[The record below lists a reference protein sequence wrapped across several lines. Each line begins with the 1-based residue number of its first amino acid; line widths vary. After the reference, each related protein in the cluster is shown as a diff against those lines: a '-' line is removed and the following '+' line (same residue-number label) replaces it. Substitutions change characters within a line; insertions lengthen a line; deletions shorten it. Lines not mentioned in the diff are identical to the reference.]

1 MSAPSWRLLRDSAT
15 DGAANMA
22 RDEALLASAARGA
35 TPTLRLYAWIRP
47 TLSLG
52 AHQPGAD
59 ADLHA
64 CRRRGVDLVRRP
76 TGGGAVIHDAE
87 VTYAVAGRLGQS
99 PFPYSVVGVYEGIA
113 AALVAALARMN
124 VPAVA
129 GCSATRERPPA
140 DCFARPAHRE
150 ILVGGRKLI
159 GSAQLRRRGAF
170 LQHGSILL
178 DFDPARLRE
187 VLQAAARETP
197 GTTPPT
203 SQSLQGAQGPL
214 ASAENG
220 VGPRAPMTLREWT
233 GRAVSPTEVE
243 DALIRGFASAF
254 GSGFEPGA
262 LDARES
268 EESATLRASKYLDA
282 LWTLEGRIR
291 LRDMSSS

>member
-1 MSAPSWRLLRDSAT
+1 MTAPSWRLLRDSAA

-35 TPTLRLYAWIRP
+35 APTLRLYAWIRP

-76 TGGGAVIHDAE
+76 TGGGAVLHDAE
-87 VTYAVAGRLGQS
+87 VTYAVAGRLGRS

-187 VLQAAARETP
+187 VLRAAARETP
-197 GTTPPT
+197 
-203 SQSLQGAQGPL
+203 
-214 ASAENG
+214 SAEGG

-233 GRAVSPTEVE
+233 GRAVSATEVE

-291 LRDMSSS
+291 AGL